1 MGSSCLDVAGVVM
14 ALKLL
19 LLLLL
24 RDDVGVTSSADLAN
38 RDSARGTHERPRPA
52 FPLFFLSWR

>member
-1 MGSSCLDVAGVVM
+1 M

-38 RDSARGTHERPRPA
+38 RDSARGTYVRRPYVPRPA
-52 FPLFFLSWR
+52 